1 MKQLAICMKYELR
14 KLLISDKGWLIIL
27 AALLFQIVLCLTAKP
42 HLQQYNFDTEL
53 YQQTVS
59 EYTGAYRAE
68 TERRIQSSMDAAQAR
83 ISAYSRR
90 PLNGSDNLLERSR
103 QLAFAQED
111 AAVLQAISQ
120 KYAVYKDI
128 QDLHPELTYDLE
140 LIDYLRR
147 FGVNWSSLICIA
159 LLMPM
164 LMLRD
169 SSCGMAQILDASYIG
184 MRKILQSKLL
194 TAAFISIGVTLL
206 CTLLQFTMFALRW
219 DFGTLTVPLQS
230 ITGYETCGL
239 HCSVMGG
246 LLIAE
251 VIRLLTMWAVAWEIC
266 LLAKLLR
273 REIATIA
280 VFAIL
285 IGVGTLCTSF
295 SLYGSLSGIE
305 NLKHLGAINICFISL
320 LIMIRCILFEQIMVS
335 QAKIPIRSEK

>member
-83 ISAYSRR
+83 ISAYRRR
-90 PLNGSDNLLERSR
+90 PQNGSDNLLERSR

-140 LIDYLRR
+140 LTDYLRR

-184 MRKILQSKLL
+184 KRKILQSKHRC
-194 TAAFISIGVTLL
+194 FQN
-206 CTLLQFTMFALRW
+206 LQ
-219 DFGTLTVPLQS
+219 
-230 ITGYETCGL
+230 
-239 HCSVMGG
+239 
-246 LLIAE
+246 
-251 VIRLLTMWAVAWEIC
+251 
-266 LLAKLLR
+266 
-273 REIATIA
+273 
-280 VFAIL
+280 
-285 IGVGTLCTSF
+285 
-295 SLYGSLSGIE
+295 
-305 NLKHLGAINICFISL
+305 
-320 LIMIRCILFEQIMVS
+320 
-335 QAKIPIRSEK
+335 